1 LFILVYYKMIVISI
15 GLQCTN
21 TAVIRNLGKKKFTY
35 PFDWIFATPKFV
47 YTMLKFY

>member
-1 LFILVYYKMIVISI
+1 MIVISI